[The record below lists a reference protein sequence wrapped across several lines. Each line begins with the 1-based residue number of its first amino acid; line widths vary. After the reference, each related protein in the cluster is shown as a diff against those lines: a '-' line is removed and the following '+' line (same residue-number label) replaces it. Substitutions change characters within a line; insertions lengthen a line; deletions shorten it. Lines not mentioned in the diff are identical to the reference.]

1 MSSAHNTQDRFELR
15 VFFKTNP
22 LESWE
27 TARAFLETLRSG
39 ADFAAPT
46 IFWKRHDK
54 GEALSIEEIKA
65 QFRRE
70 SPDVLFFT
78 NENDVSMEW
87 AGFQNAKN
95 PASKLLVRIPFSLL
109 GEPEHVTQLLELTS
123 ALCASWPPVYGWG
136 HSEEDGRL
144 GRDPHITNPWA
155 PLEVKN
161 IYWLTIL
168 GSAMVRKLKR
178 AHVASTPADKVEI
191 LNDGSALI
199 VTSPSPNE
207 LFSPEAREAQ
217 AKALAHLRPDIN
229 HEQVLKKLL
238 EQSEKLKA
246 VERNWDPGF
255 SPIFQAIVEAVP
267 LTERRAKEVEL
278 SAYSPKDV
286 KEWRPASEA
295 SPSDV
300 DDSSAMIDSYH
311 RQGETFIAG
320 FHNEIPRLVSAEPD
334 ALPWID
340 VHFYLRDYARQKG
353 IATVEKLMLPTL
365 GAHLGNMLEFFL
377 DGKWIPRRNLEES
390 QVIVGERVWLP
401 FLRVKRFIE
410 SKQAALD
417 FSLWQFYREAQQHA
431 PNAAGTSESP
441 TLG

>member
-1 MSSAHNTQDRFELR
+1 MNSAHDTHDRFELR

-22 LESWE
+22 LEGWE
-27 TARAFLETLRSG
+27 TARPFLETLVNG
-39 ADFAAPT
+39 PDFVVPT

-54 GEALSIEEIKA
+54 GEALSMEETKA

-95 PASKLLVRIPFSLL
+95 PASKLLVRIPFPLL
-109 GEPEHVTQLLELTS
+109 SEPEQVTQLLELTS

-136 HSEEDGRL
+136 HSEEDGRM
-144 GRDPHITNPWA
+144 GGDPHITNPWA
-155 PLEVKN
+155 PLELKN

-178 AHVASTPADKVEI
+178 ARVATTPAYKVEI
-191 LNDGSALI
+191 LNDGSAFI

-229 HEQVLKKLL
+229 YEQVLKKLL
-238 EQSEKLKA
+238 DQSERLKP
-246 VERNWDPGF
+246 VERNWDPDF
-255 SPIFQAIVEAVP
+255 SPIFQAIVEAMP
-267 LTERRAKEVEL
+267 LAERRAKEVEL
-278 SAYSPKDV
+278 TAYSTKDV
-286 KEWRPASEA
+286 TEWRPASEA
-295 SPSDV
+295 LPSDV
-300 DDSSAMIDSYH
+300 DDSSATVDSYH
-311 RQGETFIAG
+311 RQGETFIVG

-340 VHFYLRDYARQKG
+340 VHFYLRDYASQKG
-353 IATVEKLMLPTL
+353 PATVEKLMLPTL
-365 GAHLGNMLEFFL
+365 GAYLGNMLEFFL

-390 QVIVGERVWLP
+390 QVIVGERAWLP
-401 FLRVKRFIE
+401 FLRVKRFVQ

-417 FSLWQFYREAQQHA
+417 YSLWRFYREAERHA
-431 PNAAGTSESP
+431 PDAGRQHY
-441 TLG
+441 